1 MTTQTPTLM
10 TYTEWMARTDPDG
23 AVSNLVNLL
32 SQHNAILNDMMAAE
46 CQSGNVFEY
55 TQVVKLPTPSRR
67 SYNQGVVRSLAATAK
82 QVTTAVEYADWA
94 TIDASLGILGGQLAQ
109 RRAQEDFL
117 HMEAL
122 NQQIASDLFYSNRAT
137 DPTAFT
143 GLANIYNTVN
153 TATSNIAENVIDCGG
168 TGGDNGSIWLIC
180 WGDRQIHTIFPKG
193 VPAGMQVED
202 LGKLPVVDALGNEF
216 VGYRT
221 WLKWNIGLAIHD
233 WRYAARACNIDI
245 SNLSTGVGAANLL
258 NTLALL
264 CGKPPVMPSGVGK
277 VQTADDPRTVI
288 ARPAIYMNRTIYQ
301 ALEAQA
307 GNKTNV
313 LLQMQQWDTE
323 TVLTY
328 RSVPIRIVDAL
339 TTAESRVV

>member
-10 TYTEWMARTDPDG
+10 TYSEWMARTDPDG
-23 AVSNLVNLL
+23 AVSQLVNLL
-32 SQHNAILNDMMAAE
+32 SQQNSILQDMMAAE

-94 TIDASLGILGGQLAQ
+94 TVDASLGELGGQLAE

-143 GLANIYNTVN
+143 GLANIYNTVS
-153 TATSNIAENVIDCGG
+153 TATSQIAKNVIDCGG
-168 TGGDNGSIWLIC
+168 TGGDNASIWLLN
-180 WGDRQIHTIFPKG
+180 WGPKQIHTIFPKG
-193 VPAGMQVED
+193 VPAGMTVQD
-202 LGKLPVVDALGNEF
+202 MGKLPIIDGSNNEF
-216 VGYRT
+216 VAYRT
-221 WLKWNIGLAIHD
+221 WLQWRIGLAIHD
-233 WRYAARACNIDI
+233 WRYGARACNIDV

-264 CGKPPVMPSGVGK
+264 VQKPPVMPAGVGP
-277 VQTADDPRTVI
+277 VQTVDDPRVVMG
-288 ARPAIYMNRTIYQ
+288 RPAIYMNRTVYS

-328 RSVPIRIVDAL
+328 RGVPIRIVDAL
-339 TTAESRVV
+339 LTSESRVV